1 MFKKIL
7 SNKSGSE
14 TNRKLTKT
22 IVNVV
27 LSLVTSISGIVFALL
42 AGCPLIIVGV
52 TGPLLLYD
60 EVRLR
65 G

>member
-14 TNRKLTKT
+14 TTRKLTKT
-22 IVNVV
+22 TVNVV
-27 LSLVTSISGIVFALL
+27 FSLVTSISGIVFALL

>member
-1 MFKKIL
+1 MFKKIR

-14 TNRKLTKT
+14 TTRKLTKT

-27 LSLVTSISGIVFALL
+27 FSLVTSISGIVFALL

-65 G
+65 

>member
-1 MFKKIL
+1 MFKKIR

-14 TNRKLTKT
+14 TTRKLTKT

-27 LSLVTSISGIVFALL
+27 FSLVTSISGIVFALL